1 MQCYNKI
8 KDKERGN
15 KKMEKLLPFHL
26 AETNEW
32 EECLEGAIQALL
44 QGYWTALIKYGKEE
58 EKVLQTAEDLLEELK
73 KHQIKTTFVVWDDF
87 DKNIHCA
94 LFDSY
99 SDFQEWSQADYIFR
113 ILDVR

>member
-1 MQCYNKI
+1 MEKRINI
-8 KDKERGN
+8 E
-15 KKMEKLLPFHL
+15 MEKLLPFHM
-26 AETNEW
+26 AKTDEW
-32 EECLEGAIQALL
+32 EECLEGAIQAHL

-58 EKVLQTAEDLLEELK
+58 EKVLQTAENLLEELK
-73 KHQIKTTFVVWDDF
+73 KYQIQTTFVVWDDF

-94 LFDSY
+94 IFDSY